1 MNISHFKMLKAGG
14 FLVGVGFL
22 LVFFGGGVFFCCFG
36 FFGVFCFVL
45 VGGFCLGFFRWES
58 IIILYTDLNTVH
70 FSGWND
76 FQTGEKKWYLYLLS
90 LDPMLM
96 RSSESTLWTIAA
108 LYPALCAFKTC
119 KPYKILIRKTTA
131 SKHTNLSVLS
141 KTRYTFRKLIDISTT
156 FALIKQV
163 SPFKIKSYNY
173 SYTHVIMLF
182 FQKNN
187 LILSADKQFLHILK
201 TGLKISMG
209 V

>member
-1 MNISHFKMLKAGG
+1 MNISHLKMLKAGG

-22 LVFFGGGVFFCCFG
+22 LGFFWWWWFFLLFWFLWCFLFCFGGVFFVWD
-36 FFGVFCFVL
+36 FFM
-45 VGGFCLGFFRWES
+45 WEY
-58 IIILYTDLNTVH
+58 IIILYTNFNTVH

-131 SKHTNLSVLS
+131 SKYTNLSVLS
-141 KTRYTFRKLIDISTT
+141 KTRYPFRKLIDISTT
-156 FALIKQV
+156 TFALVYKTSVTFQN
-163 SPFKIKSYNY
+163 KIIQLLLHSCNY
-173 SYTHVIMLF
+173 VIF
-182 FQKNN
+182 PEK
-187 LILSADKQFLHILK
+187 
-201 TGLKISMG
+201 
-209 V
+209 